1 MAEFAPAHESPP
13 CASWRALDILCP
25 CPLMCPV
32 AKSVLARSRDESSDL
47 GATGATEGH
56 VDTGGLET
64 P

>member
-1 MAEFAPAHESPP
+1 MAEPTPEVESPP

-32 AKSVLARSRDESSDL
+32 AKSVIARSQGDDGDL
-47 GATGATEGH
+47 GAAGGPQGH
-56 VDTGGLET
+56 VDPGDVET